1 MLLLSVLTM
10 NIIELKEIYN
20 NLPRYRTNEY
30 YINIDNAFM
39 HYANLY
45 DLYVMAIISL
55 VDRSFDSVQLFVQKC
70 EMLISV
76 VCIYE
81 EAHARATVINIIIW
95 M

>member
-1 MLLLSVLTM
+1 ML
-10 NIIELKEIYN
+10 
-20 NLPRYRTNEY
+20 RHRANEY
-30 YINIDNAFM
+30 YINNNIDYAFI
-39 HYANLY
+39 HYANLH

-55 VDRSFDSVQLFVQKC
+55 VDRSFDSVQLFVQKR

-76 VCIYE
+76 ACTHE